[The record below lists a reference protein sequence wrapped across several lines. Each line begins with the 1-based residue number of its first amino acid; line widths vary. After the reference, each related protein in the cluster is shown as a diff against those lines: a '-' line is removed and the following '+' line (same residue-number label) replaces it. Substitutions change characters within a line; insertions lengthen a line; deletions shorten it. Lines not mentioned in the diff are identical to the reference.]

1 MPVDTR
7 IAALFFVVPFTAAVC
22 IVAIETDLS
31 SSGSFTA
38 LVVLSRNSGQPEDL
52 PEDGNDC

>member
-22 IVAIETDLS
+22 IVAIETELS
-31 SSGSFTA
+31 SNGSFTA
-38 LVVLSRNSGQPEDL
+38 LVVLSRNSGQPED
-52 PEDGNDC
+52 GNDH